1 MLEFLRFTKC
11 SYLYQ
16 NGIAG
21 GEDNKLDLPSR
32 AAGASEE
39 TEDFLFLMQAV
50 INQALGP
57 LAQAAHKSKRRRRRA
72 QQRDKQQ
79 VRNDVIY
86 SSEGFLFVFYGFSL

>member
-21 GEDNKLDLPSR
+21 GDDSKLDLPSR

-57 LAQAAHKSKRRRRRA
+57 LAQTAHKRKRRRGRRA

-79 VRNDVIY
+79 VRNYV
-86 SSEGFLFVFYGFSL
+86 